1 MNFVGLISRSFA
13 RPSLSFSLTSLPPP
27 KKPKSPPSSLQADES
42 AELKADR
49 DAICGEVFSDVT
61 GEVDEASA
69 ARLGMPWHANRGGVG
84 GRSLSTSSSTPSSSS
99 SFSSSSS
106 LCHTSNQNALF
117 YEVLAPFLAANP
129 ALADALLGVMRR
141 LWGQAYVAP
150 IYALL
155 LHRWLLTHRDA
166 GLRQNRTKHV
176 HVLAIG
182 AQQLFWSDVHSDAVR
197 FQPLFGWLAGAVA
210 LDPRRV
216 ALDALPLQCRAGLL
230 AVVAAFL
237 PYYSNSPR
245 SFAAALRAMPSPKT
259 LAPPPR
265 GCPHAGGVDLVLTEA
280 ADMMKLLKS
289 DSSILIWLSSLRGA
303 AAFPALLST
312 RKGGASRAA
321 RLRLQSSLHG
331 LTARG
336 GPRYLSPAVRA
347 AAFDALDDLFPA
359 GAAPRKVVAV
369 LAAAWAWAAAL
380 WASTGAGAA
389 LAAASGAGFGA
400 RGVAS
405 VVFGVP
411 VAVLKEIKKRVA
423 AQVDRLMRA
432 NVMALLLEVV
442 VAFEG
447 AVGRVRRRR
456 RWFGVTRA
464 E

>member
-1 MNFVGLISRSFA
+1 M
-13 RPSLSFSLTSLPPP
+13 
-27 KKPKSPPSSLQADES
+27 
-42 AELKADR
+42 
-49 DAICGEVFSDVT
+49 
-61 GEVDEASA
+61 
-69 ARLGMPWHANRGGVG
+69 
-84 GRSLSTSSSTPSSSS
+84 
-99 SFSSSSS
+99 
-106 LCHTSNQNALF
+106 
-117 YEVLAPFLAANP
+117 LAPFLAANP

-150 IYALL
+150 VYALL

-182 AQQLFWSDVHSDAVR
+182 AQQLFWADVHSDASR

-210 LDPRRV
+210 LDPRRA

-237 PYYSNSPR
+237 PYYANSPR
-245 SFAAALRAMPSPKT
+245 AFAAALSAMPSPKT
-259 LAPPPR
+259 LTPPPR

-280 ADMMKLLKS
+280 ADMLGLLKS
-289 DSSILIWLSSLRGA
+289 ESSILVWLNSLRGA
-303 AAFPALLST
+303 ASRPELLST

-359 GAAPRKVVAV
+359 GAAPRRLVAV
-369 LAAAWAWAAAL
+369 LAAAWARAAAL

-389 LAAASGAGFGA
+389 LAAASGAGFWSRGLASIVVGA
-400 RGVAS
+400 PLAALRGTRRRCAS
-405 VVFGVP
+405 RIDCV
-411 VAVLKEIKKRVA
+411 
-423 AQVDRLMRA
+423 MRG
-432 NVMALLLEVV
+432 NNV
-442 VAFEG
+442 VAFLMMLIVALEG
-447 AVGRVRRRR
+447 FMGRAKRRWAGGEVRR
-456 RWFGVTRA
+456 GA
-464 E
+464 P

>member
-1 MNFVGLISRSFA
+1 MAFCRREFRLDPRPFSHLLRQPKQKNSHSF
-13 RPSLSFSLTSLPPP
+13 
-27 KKPKSPPSSLQADES
+27 QADES

-69 ARLGMPWHANRGGVG
+69 ARLGIPWHGTRGGGGGSGGGVG
-84 GRSLSTSSSTPSSSS
+84 GGSPSAPSTSTPSP
-99 SFSSSSS
+99 SSS
-106 LCHTSNQNALF
+106 LRHTSNQNALF

-150 IYALL
+150 VYALL

-182 AQQLFWSDVHSDAVR
+182 AQQLFWADVHSDALR

-210 LDPRRV
+210 LDPRRA

-237 PYYSNSPR
+237 PYYANSPR
-245 SFAAALRAMPSPKT
+245 AFAAALRAMPSPKT
-259 LAPPPR
+259 LSPPPR

-280 ADMMKLLKS
+280 ADMLGLLKS
-289 DSSILIWLSSLRGA
+289 DSSILVWLENLRGA
-303 AAFPALLST
+303 AAFPALLSS

-336 GPRYLSPAVRA
+336 GPRYLSPAVRR

-359 GAAPRKVVAV
+359 GAAPRRLVAV
-369 LAAAWAWAAAL
+369 LAAAWARAAAL

-389 LAAASGAGFGA
+389 LAAASGAGFWS
-400 RGVAS
+400 RGVVAVVVGVPLAAFRRTRRRIALQGDYIVRAS
-405 VVFGVP
+405 LVPFLLKLVVVFEGFVGRM
-411 VAVLKEIKKRVA
+411 KR
-423 AQVDRLMRA
+423 RWMGMRA
-432 NVMALLLEVV
+432 A
-442 VAFEG
+442 
-447 AVGRVRRRR
+447 
-456 RWFGVTRA
+456 
-464 E
+464 